1 MAIETTDKTLIFS
14 QSNTQENASTGSGT
28 WKAWKLVND
37 FVHKQI
43 GTIHFSSILLHRITL

>member
-14 QSNTQENASTGSGT
+14 QSNTQENVSTGSGT

-37 FVHKQI
+37 FVHK
-43 GTIHFSSILLHRITL
+43 